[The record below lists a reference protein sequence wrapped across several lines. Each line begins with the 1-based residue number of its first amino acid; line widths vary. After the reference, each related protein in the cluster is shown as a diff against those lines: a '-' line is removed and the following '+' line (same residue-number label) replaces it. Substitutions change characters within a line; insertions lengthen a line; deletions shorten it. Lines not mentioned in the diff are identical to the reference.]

1 MEEQLLREMQAEL
14 RSMTEALLRLSASGL
29 KIDDQRLVVAIGQL
43 AKSSSE
49 AAKNSRRQSN
59 SVEDFIKDV
68 DRATKSLDAHTK
80 SVQESDSQLGKAAE
94 SAVNREQR
102 RTFAERQWQMTQ
114 SRSANTFTEKLWE
127 ASDQS
132 KLFAYNLMVAKE
144 GLSGLANG
152 IASTQFAVGL
162 TNGNR
167 SFTALNP
174 IVDSVTNVFAK
185 MLEEIPYIG
194 GVLGAAARGTNEA
207 AKFAVANLQKTV
219 EIFED
224 LSAVGVLTTEGMSG
238 VQQQFVDSMMTME
251 GFKSTVIANAA
262 TLARFGGTVGTGTTR
277 FAKFVGELQRSEAG
291 EQLRLLGFNADA
303 IGETA
308 AAFVSQQ
315 TRLGLAQR
323 KTQAELAQGAA
334 QYAKEL
340 DILAKLTGMQRKE
353 IQAQQ
358 DAALSESRFRA
369 VYDEMVANG
378 QEGQAKAMMDF
389 QTMISKASPEMGQG
403 FRDMAAVFVNT
414 EAAQKLFRSTG
425 GQAAEIM
432 RQVKEGGLGEVEA
445 FKRLQGALKEQEI
458 TQRDL
463 AKATGD
469 NTAFVKFAEVSDVI
483 NAKIVGSS
491 IEVARAQ
498 KQQTEEA
505 DELTKKTV
513 EARISMDQMAN
524 KLTEFGF
531 ALTRDAAPAVA
542 AFTKT
547 LDEAIDFVADKLGLE
562 LRGSR
567 ERRAEEHARAQQEHE
582 QRTQDQAAQDA
593 MISGI
598 TAPPEQEDSQSGHR
612 PGRSARVQPQQ
623 ASPTGSPGVQP
634 QQASPTGSPDANKP
648 KSGLLKPGFLGLGP
662 QVPGSRG
669 YASQEDLVG
678 LGLNLKQGNV
688 QEQQATI
695 SPKLIDLAKKIQSE
709 IPGFGRFTAF
719 NDNYH
724 RTERPGSQHVQGM
737 ALDFTV
743 GNYDPAT
750 AKDIVAQI
758 KSMGAG
764 RVKDEYA
771 NPSTGATGPHFHV
784 EIPEFQRGGI
794 ATGPKSGYQA
804 MLHGTEAVIPLADN
818 RSVPVQMPDFSR
830 GFEQQADLLNQQ
842 ISRLDELVT
851 AMRNQNSI
859 SSKMLQVSQA

>member
-49 AAKNSRRQSN
+49 AAKKSRRQSN
-59 SVEDFIKDV
+59 SVENFIKDV
-68 DRATKSLDAHTK
+68 DRATQSLDAQTK
-80 SVQESDSQLGKAAE
+80 AVQESESQLDKAAE
-94 SAVNREQR
+94 SAENREKR
-102 RTFAERQWQMTQ
+102 RTFTERQWQMTQ

-132 KLFAYNLMVAKE
+132 KLFAYNLIVAKE
-144 GLSGLANG
+144 GLSGLANAG

-174 IVDSVTNVFAK
+174 VVDSVTNAIANLAQAVPLF
-185 MLEEIPYIG
+185 G
-194 GVLGAAARGTNEA
+194 GVLGAAARGFGEA

-224 LSAVGVLTTEGMSG
+224 LSAVGALTTEGMSG

-403 FRDMAAVFVNT
+403 FRDMAAGFVNT

-505 DELTKKTV
+505 DELTKKTT
-513 EARISMDQMAN
+513 EARISMDQVAN

-567 ERRAEEHARAQQEHE
+567 ERRAEEHARARQEHE

-598 TAPPEQEDSQSGHR
+598 TPSPEQEDSRSGQ
-612 PGRSARVQPQQ
+612 VQ
-623 ASPTGSPGVQP
+623 GP

-662 QVPGSRG
+662 RVPGSGG

-678 LGLNLKQGNV
+678 LGLNLKQGDV

-764 RVKDEYA
+764 RVLDEYA

>member
-1 MEEQLLREMQAEL
+1 MEEQLLRDMQEEL

-29 KIDDQRLVVAIGQL
+29 KINDQRLVVAIGQL

-59 SVEDFIKDV
+59 SVENFIKDV

-80 SVQESDSQLGKAAE
+80 SVQESDSQLDKAAE
-94 SAVNREQR
+94 SAMNREQR
-102 RTFAERQWQMTQ
+102 RTLDDQRWRTTQ
-114 SRSANTFTEKLWE
+114 SRSVNTFSKQMWE
-127 ASDQS
+127 MSDKS
-132 KLFAYNLMVAKE
+132 ETFANRVVLVNQA
-144 GLSGLANG
+144 LSGLANVG
-152 IASTQFAVGL
+152 MSTTQFAVGL

-174 IVDSVTNVFAK
+174 VVDSVTNAIANLAQAVPLF
-185 MLEEIPYIG
+185 G
-194 GVLGAAARGTNEA
+194 GILGAAARGFGEA

-224 LSAVGVLTTEGMSG
+224 LSAVGALTTEGMSG
-238 VQQQFVDSMMTME
+238 VQEQFLASRMTME

-277 FAKFVGELQRSEAG
+277 FANFVGELQRSEAG

-323 KTQAELAQGAA
+323 KSQAELSQGTA
-334 QYAKEL
+334 QYAREL
-340 DILAKLTGMQRKE
+340 DILSKLTGTNRKAMQ
-353 IQAQQ
+353 QAQE
-358 DAALSESRFRA
+358 AALSEPRFRA
-369 VYDEMVANG
+369 KMNELARTGQDELAKDLNLL
-378 QEGQAKAMMDF
+378 QAA
-389 QTMISKASPEMGQG
+389 ISEASGPVGQG
-403 FRDMAAVFVNT
+403 FRDIIAANGMITSEAAKQLYTLTGGEIQDIARRALAGEDIGQVFAAASAAVQKGT
-414 EAAQKLFRSTG
+414 ENFEKL
-425 GQAAEIM
+425 Q
-432 RQVKEGGLGEVEA
+432 QVTDLTSVIG
-445 FKRLQGALKEQEI
+445 
-458 TQRDL
+458 DL
-463 AKATGD
+463 ASASDFGVLSLNGLDEQIKKLRTGQ
-469 NTAFVKFAEVSDVI
+469 VE
-483 NAKIVGSS
+483 
-491 IEVARAQ
+491 
-498 KQQTEEA
+498 QTENA

-513 EARISMDQMAN
+513 EARIGMDKIAN
-524 KLTEFGF
+524 TLTEFGF
-531 ALTRDAAPAVA
+531 SLTRDAAPAVE

-567 ERRAEEHARAQQEHE
+567 ERRVEQHARAQQEHE
-582 QRTQDQAAQDA
+582 QRTKDQVAQDA

-598 TAPPEQEDSQSGHR
+598 TPSPEQED
-612 PGRSARVQPQQ
+612 
-623 ASPTGSPGVQP
+623 
-634 QQASPTGSPDANKP
+634 SPTGSPDANKP

-662 QVPGSRG
+662 QVPGSGG

-678 LGLNLKQGNV
+678 LGLNLKQGDV
-688 QEQQATI
+688 QEEQARI

-724 RTERPGSQHVQGM
+724 RRERSGSQHVQGM

-743 GNYDPAT
+743 GKYDPAT

-758 KSMGAG
+758 KSMGASS
-764 RVKDEYA
+764 VDDEYA
-771 NPSTGATGPHFHV
+771 NPSPGATGPHFHV

>member
-1 MEEQLLREMQAEL
+1 MEEQLLRDMQAEL
-14 RSMTEALLRLSASGL
+14 REMTAALKLLSASGL
-29 KIDDQRLVVAIGQL
+29 NINDQRLVVAIGQL

-49 AAKNSRRQSN
+49 AAKKSRRQSN
-59 SVEDFIKDV
+59 SVENFIKDV
-68 DRATKSLDAHTK
+68 DRATQSLDAQTK
-80 SVQESDSQLGKAAE
+80 AVQESESQLDKAAE
-94 SAVNREQR
+94 SAVNREKR
-102 RTFAERQWQMTQ
+102 RTFTERQWQMTQ

-144 GLSGLANG
+144 GLSGLANAG

-174 IVDSVTNVFAK
+174 VIDSVTNAASNLAQAFPMV
-185 MLEEIPYIG
+185 G
-194 GVLGAAARGTNEA
+194 GILGGAARATGEA

-224 LSAVGVLTTEGMSG
+224 LSNVGALTTEGMSG

-277 FAKFVGELQRSEAG
+277 FTKFIGELQRSEAG

-369 VYDEMVANG
+369 VYDEMVAKG

-403 FRDMAAVFVNT
+403 FRDMAAGFVNT

-513 EARISMDQMAN
+513 QARISMDQIAN
-524 KLTEFGF
+524 KLTDFGF
-531 ALTRDAAPAVA
+531 ALTEKAAPAVA
-542 AFTKT
+542 AFTET
-547 LDEAIDFVADKLGLE
+547 LNKAIDVVSDKLGIE

-567 ERRAEEHARAQQEHE
+567 ERRAEEHARARQEHP

-598 TAPPEQEDSQSGHR
+598 TAPPEQED
-612 PGRSARVQPQQ
+612 
-623 ASPTGSPGVQP
+623 
-634 QQASPTGSPDANKP
+634 SPTGSPDANKP

-662 QVPGSRG
+662 QAPGSGG

-678 LGLNLKQGNV
+678 LGLNLKQGDV

-724 RTERPGSQHVQGM
+724 RIERPGSQHVQGM

-758 KSMGAG
+758 KSMGAS
-764 RVKDEYA
+764 RVKDEYT

>member
-1 MEEQLLREMQAEL
+1 MDEQLLRDMQEEL
-14 RSMTEALLRLSASGL
+14 RSMTEALLRLSSSGL

-59 SVEDFIKDV
+59 SVENFIKDV

-80 SVQESDSQLGKAAE
+80 AVQESDSQLGKAAE

-102 RTFAERQWQMTQ
+102 RTLDDQRWRTTQ
-114 SRSANTFTEKLWE
+114 SRSVNTFSKQMWE
-127 ASDQS
+127 MSDKS
-132 KLFAYNLMVAKE
+132 ETFANRLVLVNQA
-144 GLSGLANG
+144 LSGLANVG

-174 IVDSVTNVFAK
+174 VIDAVTNASANLAQAVPLF
-185 MLEEIPYIG
+185 G
-194 GVLGAAARGTNEA
+194 GILGAAARGFGEA

-224 LSAVGVLTTEGMSG
+224 LSAVGALTTEGMSG

-323 KTQAELAQGAA
+323 KTQAELAQGTA
-334 QYAKEL
+334 QYAREL

-369 VYDEMVANG
+369 VYDEMVASG
-378 QEGQAKAMMDF
+378 QEGQAKAMLDF
-389 QTMISKASPEMGQG
+389 QTMVSKAAPEMGQG
-403 FRDMAAVFVNT
+403 FRDIASGFVNT

-432 RQVKEGGLGEVEA
+432 RQVKEEGLGEVEA

-498 KQQTEEA
+498 TQQTQEA
-505 DELTKKTV
+505 DALTKKTT
-513 EARISMDQMAN
+513 EARISMDQIAN

-531 ALTRDAAPAVA
+531 ALTHDAAPAVA

-567 ERRAEEHARAQQEHE
+567 ERRVEQHARARQEHE

-598 TAPPEQEDSQSGHR
+598 TAPLEQEDSRSGQAQ
-612 PGRSARVQPQQ
+612 GRSARVQR
-623 ASPTGSPGVQP
+623 

-662 QVPGSRG
+662 QVSGSGG

-678 LGLNLKQGNV
+678 LGLNLKQGDV

-758 KSMGAG
+758 KSMGAN
-764 RVKDEYA
+764 RVLDEYA

>member
-1 MEEQLLREMQAEL
+1 MDEQLLRDMQEEL
-14 RSMTEALLRLSASGL
+14 RSMTEALLRLSSSGL

-59 SVEDFIKDV
+59 SVENFIKDV
-68 DRATKSLDAHTK
+68 DRATKGLDAHTQA
-80 SVQESDSQLGKAAE
+80 VQESGSQLDKAAE

-102 RTFAERQWQMTQ
+102 RTLDDQRWRTTQ
-114 SRSANTFTEKLWE
+114 SRSVNTFSKQMWE
-127 ASDQS
+127 MSDKSETFSNRLVLVNQ
-132 KLFAYNLMVAKE
+132 V
-144 GLSGLANG
+144 LSGLARVG
-152 IASTQFAVGL
+152 MSTTQFAVGL

-174 IVDSVTNVFAK
+174 VIDSVTNAIANLAQAVPLF
-185 MLEEIPYIG
+185 G
-194 GVLGAAARGTNEA
+194 GILGAAARGFGEA

-224 LSAVGVLTTEGMSG
+224 LSNVGALTTEGMSG

-323 KTQAELAQGAA
+323 KTQAELAQGTA
-334 QYAKEL
+334 QYAREL

-369 VYDEMVANG
+369 VYDEMVASG
-378 QEGQAKAMMDF
+378 QEGQAKAMLDF
-389 QTMISKASPEMGQG
+389 QTMVSKAAPEMGQG
-403 FRDMAAVFVNT
+403 FRDIASGFVNT

-425 GQAAEIM
+425 GQAADIM
-432 RQVKEGGLGEVEA
+432 RQVKEEGLGEVEA

-498 KQQTEEA
+498 TQQTQEA
-505 DELTKKTV
+505 DALTKKTT
-513 EARISMDQMAN
+513 EARISMDQIAN

-531 ALTRDAAPAVA
+531 ALTNDAAPAVA

-547 LDEAIDFVADKLGLE
+547 LDQAIDFVADKLGIE

-567 ERRAEEHARAQQEHE
+567 ERRVEQQTRARQEHE

-598 TAPPEQEDSQSGHR
+598 TPPLEQAPPTEL
-612 PGRSARVQPQQ
+612 
-623 ASPTGSPGVQP
+623 
-634 QQASPTGSPDANKP
+634 PDANKP
-648 KSGLLKPGFLGLGP
+648 RSGLLKPGFLGLGP
-662 QVPGSRG
+662 KTPGSGG

-678 LGLNLKQGNV
+678 LGLNLKQGDV
-688 QEQQATI
+688 QEQQASI

-724 RTERPGSQHVQGM
+724 RRERPGSQHVQGM

-743 GNYDPAT
+743 GNYDPTT

-764 RVKDEYA
+764 YVKDEYV
-771 NPSTGATGPHFHV
+771 NPSTGSTGPHFHV